1 MPGGQLRLEARWGRN
16 LRPSVQPP
24 LRSPV
29 GAGRAGPR
37 AQSRAGEVGS
47 AARAGAG
54 LGRVPRPRARWG
66 QRPGKKKLAPSGR
79 MEGEDRAE
87 AGRGRYGLRG
97 GLGNR
102 DQGGIERVGQ

>member
-1 MPGGQLRLEARWGRN
+1 M
-16 LRPSVQPP
+16 QPP

-54 LGRVPRPRARWG
+54 AGAGLGRVPRPPARWG
-66 QRPGKKKLAPSGR
+66 QRLGKKELAPSGR
-79 MEGEDRAE
+79 MEGEDRAA

-97 GLGNR
+97 GHGNR
-102 DQGGIERVGQ
+102 GQ